1 MNRLIPLLI
10 DPGLNMR
17 ILACYAAV
25 QSNSVASYG
34 IGGSFSFVEMISDR
48 DLSGSTILS
57 PVMNP
62 CSQMFR

>member
-1 MNRLIPLLI
+1 
-10 DPGLNMR
+10 MR